1 MDDETG
7 ELIQEDDLTGAGRD
21 EHEIE
26 ILGWGWRRRTGVDS
40 IETSYSTSK
49 RMIS

>member
-1 MDDETG
+1 VGLSQERQSEGVMDDETG

-26 ILGWGWRRRTGVDS
+26 ILG
-40 IETSYSTSK
+40 
-49 RMIS
+49 